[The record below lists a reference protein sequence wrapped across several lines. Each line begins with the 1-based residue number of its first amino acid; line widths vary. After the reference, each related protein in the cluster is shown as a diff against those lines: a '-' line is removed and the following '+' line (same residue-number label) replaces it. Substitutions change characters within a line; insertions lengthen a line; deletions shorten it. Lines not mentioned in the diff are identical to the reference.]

1 MGVRMFKEY
10 PDILTPEDVA
20 KALRISKASVYKLV
34 RQKAIGCRHIGR
46 KIIIPK
52 QSLIDFA
59 QSARYT
65 VVDP

>member
-1 MGVRMFKEY
+1 MFKEY
-10 PDILTPEDVA
+10 PDILTPEDAA

-46 KIIIPK
+46 KILIPK
-52 QSLIDFA
+52 RSLIDFA

-65 VVDP
+65 VVNP